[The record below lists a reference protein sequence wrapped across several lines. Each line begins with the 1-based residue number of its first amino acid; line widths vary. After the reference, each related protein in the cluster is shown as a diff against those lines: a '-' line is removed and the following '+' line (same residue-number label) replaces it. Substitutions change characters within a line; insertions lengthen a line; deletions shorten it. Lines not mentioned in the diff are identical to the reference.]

1 VQTGSGDRTEIH
13 PESMTPIDLLGL
25 ILEVDALGKPFMQSG
40 WRVGSIFG
48 IPLLIDP
55 SWFFIITLVTS
66 IYGTSWQKTY
76 PAWNTSVAWGTG
88 LAMALLLFVSVLLH
102 ELGHSLVAK
111 LQGIRVQSITLFF
124 FGGIAAIAQEP
135 KTPGKAFQVAIAG
148 PAVSF
153 FLFLSLSALGL
164 LFPDANTPISVLLN
178 RLAGINLVLTLFNL
192 IPGLPLDGGQVLKA
206 IIWKLTGSQIRGIR
220 TAAKVGRFL
229 GTIGII
235 WGIADVFELT
245 RALGLPQIGGL
256 WVALIGWFVVQN
268 AATYDRVTELQ
279 EAMLKIKAED
289 AMTRE
294 FRVVDAEMSL
304 RQFADDYLLAESRYP
319 VYFAASNGRYRGVVN
334 SDDLQNIERS
344 LWEAKKLLD
353 IVHPLTEAP
362 TVQESTQII
371 EVIQLLENK
380 KLPRITVLSPA
391 EAVSGIIDRGDIVR
405 SIAKKM
411 NLQISEV
418 AIKQIKDEGAY
429 PPGLQLAAIAQAAAD
444 LR

>member
-1 VQTGSGDRTEIH
+1 
-13 PESMTPIDLLGL
+13 
-25 ILEVDALGKPFMQSG
+25 MQSG
-40 WRVGSIFG
+40 WRVGSLFG

-55 SWFFIITLVTS
+55 SWFFIITLVTF
-66 IYGTSWQKTY
+66 IYGSMWQRVY
-76 PAWNTSVAWGTG
+76 PNWGAATAWGTG
-88 LAMALLLFVSVLLH
+88 LAMALLLFLSVLLH

-153 FLFLSLSALGL
+153 GLFLLLTGLS
-164 LFPDANTPISVLLN
+164 FFTPDTSAPLNVLLT

-220 TAAKVGRFL
+220 SAAKVGRFL
-229 GTIGII
+229 GSLAIV
-235 WGIADVFELT
+235 WGIADVFDVT
-245 RALGLPQIGGL
+245 KALGIPQVVGL
-256 WVALIGWFVVQN
+256 WGALIGWFVVQN
-268 AATYDRVTELQ
+268 ASNYDRVTELQ
-279 EAMLKIKAED
+279 EALLKIKADD
-289 AMTRE
+289 AMTRD
-294 FRVVDAEMSL
+294 FRVVDADMSL
-304 RQFADDYLLAESRYP
+304 RRFADDYLLTESRTA
-319 VYFAASNGRYRGVVN
+319 VFFAASNGRYRGLVN
-334 SDDLQNIERS
+334 PDDLQSIERS
-344 LWEAKKLLD
+344 LWENKTLLS
-353 IVHPLTEAP
+353 IVHPLTEVP
-362 TVQESTQII
+362 TVQESTPIV

-380 KLPRITVLSPA
+380 QLPRITVLSPA
-391 EAVSGIIDRGDIVR
+391 EAVSGVIDRGDIVR

-411 NLQISEV
+411 NLQISEA

>member
-1 VQTGSGDRTEIH
+1 
-13 PESMTPIDLLGL
+13 MTVFLPPPSVSA
-25 ILEVDALGKPFMQSG
+25 ILKEEALGTPFMQSG
-40 WRVGSIFG
+40 WRVGSLFG

-55 SWFFIITLVTS
+55 SWFFIITLVTFV
-66 IYGTSWQKTY
+66 YGSMWQQQF
-76 PAWNTSVAWGTG
+76 PAWGASVSWATG

-153 FLFLSLSALGL
+153 FLFVVLTALTV
-164 LFPDANTPISVLLN
+164 LFPDTNAPVGVLLS

-229 GTIGII
+229 GTVAIV
-235 WGIADVFELT
+235 WGIADVFDLT
-245 RALGLPQIGGL
+245 RALGIPQIGGL

-289 AMTRE
+289 AMTRD

-304 RQFADDYLLAESRYP
+304 RQFADDYLLAESRSS

-334 SDDLQNIERS
+334 ADDLQNVERS
-344 LWEAKKLLD
+344 LWETKKLLS

-362 TVQESTQII
+362 TVQELTPIV
-371 EVIQLLENK
+371 EVIQLLENH

-391 EAVSGIIDRGDIVR
+391 EAVSGVIDRGDIVR
-405 SIAKKM
+405 AIAKKM
-411 NLQISEV
+411 NLQISET

>member
-1 VQTGSGDRTEIH
+1 
-13 PESMTPIDLLGL
+13 
-25 ILEVDALGKPFMQSG
+25 MQSG
-40 WRVGSIFG
+40 WRVGSLFG

-55 SWFFIITLVTS
+55 SWFFIITLVTFM
-66 IYGTSWQKTY
+66 YGVRWQQTQASWGAT
-76 PAWNTSVAWGTG
+76 TAWGTG

-111 LQGIRVQSITLFF
+111 SQGIRVQSITLFF

-153 FLFLSLSALGL
+153 ILFLALTGL
-164 LFPDANTPISVLLN
+164 TALFPDANTPANVLLSH
-178 RLAGINLVLTLFNL
+178 LASINLVLTLFNM

-206 IIWKLTGSQIRGIR
+206 IVWKLTGSQIRGIR
-220 TAAKVGRFL
+220 TAASIGRLL
-229 GTIGII
+229 GTVAIV
-235 WGIADVFELT
+235 WGIADT
-245 RALGLPQIGGL
+245 LGLSRSLNIPQIGGL

-304 RQFADDYLLAESRYP
+304 RQFADDYLLTENRYP
-319 VYFAASNGRYRGVVN
+319 VYFAASNGRYRGLIN
-334 SDDLQNIERS
+334 SDDLQTTERS
-344 LWEAKKLLD
+344 MWESQKLLD
-353 IVHPLTEAP
+353 IVHPLTESP
-362 TVQESTQII
+362 TVQESTPIV
-371 EVIQLLENK
+371 EVIQLLENNK
-380 KLPRITVLSPA
+380 MPRITVLSPA
-391 EAVSGIIDRGDIVR
+391 EAVSGVIDRGDIVR
-405 SIAKKM
+405 AIAKKM
-411 NLQISEV
+411 NLQISET